1 MKLTYLMLLRRPM
14 CPTLL
19 RLFTIFALLMHLGVP
34 SSSFAQSKYGIKGA
48 VTDTM
53 ATYKLVN
60 TTITLLNQK
69 DSTLVKYTR
78 ADASGAFVMNNL
90 RSGKFILLITYP
102 GYADYAENFSLD
114 SIQST
119 KDFGNVNLILK
130 STLLEGVIIKGKAAA
145 ITIKGDT
152 TEFNAESYNIQP
164 NSRVEDLL
172 KQLPGIQIDKDG
184 KITAQGQKVNK
195 VLVDGEEFFG
205 DDPTLVTKNLR
216 GDMIDKIQLYD
227 KKSDQATF
235 TGIDDGEKSKT
246 INLKLKED
254 KKNGYFG
261 ELNAGIG
268 TKGFYQNEATFNIFK
283 GKQRFAAYGALG
295 NTNNSFGSQMSF
307 SNADFMDDGA
317 GGMMVSMDVGDDLSM
332 GSGVGGIS
340 INRNGG
346 LHYENKWKDKY
357 GINTNYKLGS
367 VSTKGESNS
376 LSIETL
382 PDRTNINKTDQQSNS
397 LSLSQKLDGT
407 LTMQIDSS
415 STLKVSVS
423 GSVKHNDLTDHYDS
437 SIQRADSSYLSK
449 SDRDVT
455 NNGDDKGFSAS
466 AFWAKRFKKKGRTVS
481 VNTKQSFTQS
491 IGSGYLNST
500 NQFFDEND
508 VLKSI
513 STIDQLKTNRI
524 FKSVW
529 NTNATYTEPI
539 SKTVSMILNYG
550 FNLNNSSS
558 DRKSFNKD
566 AAGEYAILDTK
577 YSNNFKLDQL
587 NNNAGLMLNYTK
599 GKMVVN
605 FGSRITAT
613 NFKQFD
619 VYADS
624 TLKRSFVNWNPQARF
639 SYNFSRSSG
648 LDFNY
653 NGSTRQPGLEQIQP
667 YRTNENPLYIVY
679 GNPNLKPSFNSNMGI
694 SYRSFKLLTEQ
705 VLMISGNF
713 SFTSNAITNS
723 TFTDT
728 AGKTTSQAINL
739 DHKTPINFQ
748 LNVSS
753 GRKIKGINLNLDAN
767 ISGNY
772 GYSLSNNF
780 LNTSKFFNYSIGP
793 SIRKYSDTY
802 SINVSF
808 MPSYNTSG
816 NSIRGIKTNNNS
828 YGANGNFDFM
838 LRLPG
843 KTEIRTNGRYQ
854 YTGKSQS
861 FDQSISRLSLDASID
876 KKFLKSESLTLSLT
890 GKDLLNQNTGF
901 SRSVYNNTINQNNS
915 TTIQR
920 YFLLSLVWDFN
931 KMGGL

>member
-1 MKLTYLMLLRRPM
+1 MKPTYFMR
-14 CPTLL
+14 L
-19 RLFTIFALLMHLGVP
+19 RLFTFLALATLLFSTG
-34 SSSFAQSKYGIKGA
+34 SSFAQSKHSIKGS

-78 ADASGAFVMNNL
+78 ADAEGSFAMNNL
-90 RSGKFILLITYP
+90 RAGKFIILITYP

-114 SIQST
+114 SMAPA
-119 KDFGNVNLILK
+119 KDFGQVNLILK
-130 STLLEGVIIKGKAAA
+130 STLLEGVIINGKAAA

-152 TEFNAESYNIQP
+152 TEFNAGSYNIQA

-261 ELNAGIG
+261 NLNAGIG
-268 TKGFYQNEATFNIFK
+268 TKDFYENQATVNAFK
-283 GKQRFAAYGALG
+283 GKQKFAAYGSLG
-295 NTNNSFGSQMSF
+295 NTNNSFGSAMSF
-307 SNADFMDDGA
+307 SSMDFSDDGG
-317 GGMMVSMDVGDDLSM
+317 GGMMVSMDGGDDFSM
-332 GSGVGGIS
+332 GGGVGGIS
-340 INRNGG
+340 TNRNGG
-346 LHYENKWKDKY
+346 IHYENKWKDKY

-367 VSTKGESNS
+367 VSSRGESNS
-376 LSIETL
+376 ISIETL
-382 PDRTNINKTDQQSNS
+382 PTNTNINKTDQQSNS
-397 LSLSQKLDGT
+397 YAFNQKLDGT
-407 LTMQIDSS
+407 LNMQIDSS
-415 STLKVSVS
+415 STLKVAVS
-423 GSVKHNDLTDHYDS
+423 GSLKHNDFTDHFDS

-449 SDRDVT
+449 SERETT
-455 NNGDDKGFSAS
+455 NKGEDKGFNAT
-466 AFWAKRFKKKGRTVS
+466 AFWAKRFKTKGRTVS
-481 VNTKQSFTQS
+481 INMKQSFTQS
-491 IGSGYLNST
+491 IGSGYLNAT
-500 NQFFDEND
+500 NNFFNEQN
-508 VLKSI
+508 VLDSVAKV
-513 STIDQLKTNRI
+513 DQLKTNRT
-524 FKSVW
+524 FKTAW

-539 SKTVSMILNYG
+539 SKTLSLILNYG

-558 DRKSFNKD
+558 DRKSFNKN
-566 AAGEYAILDTK
+566 AEGRYETLDLK

-587 NNNAGLMLNYTK
+587 NNNGGLMLNYTK

-605 FGSRITAT
+605 FGSRITTT

-619 VYADS
+619 VYTDS

-639 SYNFSRSSG
+639 NYNFSRSSG
-648 LDFNY
+648 LQFSY
-653 NGSTRQPGLEQIQP
+653 NGNTTQPSLEQIQP
-667 YRTNENPLYIVY
+667 YRTNENPLYIVS

-694 SYRSFKLLTEQ
+694 SYRSFKLLSEQ
-705 VLMISGNF
+705 VLMINGNF
-713 SFTSNAITNS
+713 GFTSNAISNS

-728 AGKTTSQAINL
+728 VGKTTAQAINL

-748 LNVSS
+748 LNVSA
-753 GRKIKGINLNLDAN
+753 GRKIKGISLNLDAN
-767 ISGNY
+767 VGGNY
-772 GYSLSNNF
+772 NYNISNNK
-780 LNTSKFFNYSIGP
+780 LNTSKSFNYSIGP
-793 SIRKYSDTY
+793 SIHKYGEAY
-802 SINVSF
+802 GINVSL
-808 MPSYNTSG
+808 MPSYNTSS
-816 NSIRGIKTNNNS
+816 NSINGIKTNNDS
-828 YGANGNFDFM
+828 YGASGNFDLMF
-838 LRLPG
+838 RLPA
-843 KTEIRTNGRYQ
+843 KIEFRTDGRYQ

-861 FDQSISRLSLDASID
+861 FDESINRLTWDASVN
-876 KKFLKSESLTLSLT
+876 KKFLKSESLVLSLT

-901 SRSVYNNTINQNNS
+901 NRSVYNNTINQSNN

-920 YFLLSLVWDFN
+920 YFLLSLTWDFN

>member
-1 MKLTYLMLLRRPM
+1 MKLTYF
-14 CPTLL
+14 TLL
-19 RLFTIFALLMHLGVP
+19 ITLICF
-34 SSSFAQSKYGIKGA
+34 SSFGQSKYSIKGA

-69 DSTLVKYTR
+69 DSTLVKYSR
-78 ADASGAFVMNNL
+78 ADAMGRFTMNNL
-90 RSGKFILLITYP
+90 HSGQFILLITYP
-102 GYADYAENFSLD
+102 GYADYAEKFTLD
-114 SIQST
+114 PVHAV

-152 TEFNAESYNIQP
+152 TEFNAGSYNIQP

-205 DDPTLVTKNLR
+205 DDPTLVTKNLH

-261 ELNAGIG
+261 NLNAGIG
-268 TKGFYQNEATFNIFK
+268 TKRFYENEATINIFK
-283 GKQRFAAYGALG
+283 GKQKFAAYGALG
-295 NTNNSFGSQMSF
+295 NTNNSFGSMMSF
-307 SNADFMDDGA
+307 SSVDFTDDGS

-367 VSTKGESNS
+367 VSTAGESNS

-382 PDRTNINKTDQQSNS
+382 PGRTNISKTDQQSNS
-397 LSLSQKLDGT
+397 LSLNQKLDGT
-407 LTMQIDSS
+407 LNMQLDSS
-415 STLKVSVS
+415 SALKVSVS
-423 GSVKHNDLTDHYDS
+423 GSLKHNDLTDHFDS

-449 SDRDVT
+449 SERDVT
-455 NNGDDKGFSAS
+455 NKGDDKAFSAT
-466 AFWAKRFKKKGRTVS
+466 AFWAKKFKKKGRTVS
-481 VNTKQSFTQS
+481 VNMKQSLTQS
-491 IGSGYLNST
+491 VGSGYLNAT
-500 NQFFDEND
+500 NQFYNEKD
-508 VLKSI
+508 VLDSI
-513 STIDQLKTNRI
+513 SKIDQLKTNRT
-524 FKSVW
+524 FKSAW

-539 SKTVSMILNYG
+539 SKTLSLILNYG
-550 FNLNNSSS
+550 FNLNKSSS
-558 DRKSFNKD
+558 DRKSFNKS
-566 AAGEYAILDTK
+566 AAGEYDILDTK
-577 YSNNFKLDQL
+577 YSNNFKLNQL
-587 NNNAGLMLNYTK
+587 NNNAGLILNYTK

-605 FGSRITAT
+605 FGTRIVTT
-613 NFKQFD
+613 NFKQVD
-619 VYADS
+619 VLADS
-624 TLKRSFVNWNPQARF
+624 TLKRSFVNWNPQASF
-639 SYNFSRSSG
+639 NYNFSRSSG
-648 LDFNY
+648 LQFNY
-653 NGSTRQPGLEQIQP
+653 NGNTTQPGLDQIQP

-679 GNPNLKPSFNSNMGI
+679 GNPNLKPAFSSNMGI

-705 VLMISGNF
+705 TLMINGNF
-713 SFTSNAITNS
+713 GFTSNAITNS

-728 AGKTTSQAINL
+728 VGKTTSQAINL
-739 DHKTPINFQ
+739 DHKTPVNFQ

-753 GRKIKGINLNLDAN
+753 GRKILGINLNLDAN
-767 ISGNY
+767 VGGNY
-772 GYSLSNNF
+772 SYSLSNNF
-780 LNTSKFFNYSIGP
+780 LNTSKSFNYSIGP
-793 SIRKYSDTY
+793 SIHKYTEQY
-802 SINVSF
+802 SVSVSL

-816 NSIRGIKTNNNS
+816 NSIRGVKTSNNS
-828 YGANGNFDFM
+828 YGMNGNFDLM

-843 KTEIRTNGRYQ
+843 KTELRTNGRYQ
-854 YTGKSQS
+854 YTGKSKS
-861 FDQSISRLSLDASID
+861 FDQSISRLTWDASIN
-876 KKFLKSESLTLSLT
+876 KKFLKSESLVLSLT

-901 SRSVYNNTINQNNS
+901 NRSVYNNTINQNNS

-920 YFLLSLVWDFN
+920 YFLLSLAWDFN